1 MSHLVIRSWTFLRN
15 YTLMPAH
22 FTTHTHTLSLYHTQV
37 VLSDTVTGLWKLY
50 VDAANRPHEP
60 PPGVSSRS
68 HSHGRW
74 SCFFFNKTVNY
85 DIVVGVTLFFF
96 SGLIDDKYKIKPA
109 NKIFLIVSSC
119 LIIEF
124 LSTNIINLEFI
135 KFSNT
140 VIEIPKKFQFLITIF
155 CILLLSNASNMM
167 DGINGISITLF
178 ILVFLF
184 LSKFL
189 LVNYFYLVMFII
201 SVLIILLV
209 ANLKNKLFLGDSG
222 INTLVFLSAFL
233 IIFIHKFQLTSFDKR
248 YLLAEDIFILFI
260 IPGIDMLR
268 VFIERIYKKKSPFQ
282 SDTNHLHHILLLKY
296 KKNKIVYVIYSLLLA
311 IPILLNFLFTNKQL
325 YIIIITIIFYIYAIR
340 NVNNDIK
347 FKKN

>member
-1 MSHLVIRSWTFLRN
+1 MNNFLYILILFFLLNFFIINNKIINNFLLDYPDNKRKFHKKPTPLIGGLIIFIN
-15 YTLMPAH
+15 IL
-22 FTTHTHTLSLYHTQV
+22 LYEYI
-37 VLSDTVTGLWKLY
+37 LF
-50 VDAANRPHEP
+50 
-60 PPGVSSRS
+60 
-68 HSHGRW
+68 
-74 SCFFFNKTVNY
+74 FFFNKTVNY
-85 DIVVGVTLFFF
+85 NIVVGVTLFFF

-189 LVNYFYLVMFII
+189 LVNYFYLVMIII